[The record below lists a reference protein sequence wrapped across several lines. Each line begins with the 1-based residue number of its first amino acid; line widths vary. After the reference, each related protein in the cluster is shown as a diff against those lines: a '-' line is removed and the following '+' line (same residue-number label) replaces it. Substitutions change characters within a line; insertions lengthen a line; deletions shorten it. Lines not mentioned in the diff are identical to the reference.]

1 MNKYFNLES
10 NEGDVTVYVPS
21 GDVNSIE
28 AGIPVNFVA
37 NAPLFIELLNK
48 NYGTM
53 LLHYQSSEKI
63 DVQRLF
69 TRTIRQYLEEI
80 QKDLGD

>member
-10 NEGDVTVYVPS
+10 NEGNNTVYVPDGNIS
-21 GDVNSIE
+21 NVE
-28 AGIPVNFVA
+28 AGVPVKFVA

-48 NYGTM
+48 NYGVM
-53 LLHYQSSEKI
+53 LLHYQSAEKI

-80 QKDLGD
+80 EKN

>member
-1 MNKYFNLES
+1 MNQYFNLES
-10 NEGDVTVYVPS
+10 NEGNDIVYVPG
-21 GDVNSIE
+21 GDVSNIE
-28 AGIPVNFVA
+28 MGVPVKFVA

-48 NYGTM
+48 NYGVM
-53 LLHYQSSEKI
+53 LLHYQGAEKI

-80 QKDLGD
+80 EKI

>member
-1 MNKYFNLES
+1 MNKYFSLET
-10 NEGDVTVYVPS
+10 NEGNSTVYVPD
-21 GDVNSIE
+21 GDVSNIE
-28 AGIPVNFVA
+28 IGIPVRFVA

-48 NYGTM
+48 NYGVM
-53 LLHYQSSEKI
+53 LLHYQSAEKI

-80 QKDLGD
+80 EKI